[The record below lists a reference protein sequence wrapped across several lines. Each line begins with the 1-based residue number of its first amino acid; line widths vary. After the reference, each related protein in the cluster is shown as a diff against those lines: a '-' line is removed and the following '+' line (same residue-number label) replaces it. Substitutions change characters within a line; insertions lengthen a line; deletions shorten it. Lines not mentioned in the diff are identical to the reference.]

1 MNAISSLPKIQKDAE
16 LGPCLV
22 NLKIPFWITAVHSFA
37 VKPENAFSDLM
48 LLLCIILTAWN
59 RLNWPI
65 EDSIFKAITT
75 PTITCSG
82 CCLRVRVWHVDFP
95 LIPCLLE
102 QPCGVKCMVKWEELR
117 LLLYTPS
124 IINVGRDGF
133 LIDSFGSFLW
143 LLEVPRFCSFIP
155 LLLRTNRCKV
165 HNWEKKT
172 SGSDALW

>member
-1 MNAISSLPKIQKDAE
+1 MIDLFMNAISSLPKIQKDAE

-65 EDSIFKAITT
+65 EDSIFKAIMT

-143 LLEVPRFCSFIP
+143 LLEVPRFALLFLCS
-155 LLLRTNRCKV
+155 
-165 HNWEKKT
+165 
-172 SGSDALW
+172 